1 MIYEKK
7 LSLTNSL
14 CINTI
19 LVNGDVY
26 SLPLNGSKYTT
37 KITSVLVGWNLE
49 PDYHHELSID
59 IAVLFTY

>member
-1 MIYEKK
+1 MRKK

-14 CINTI
+14 CINAT
-19 LVNGDVY
+19 LMNGDVY
-26 SLPLNGSKYTT
+26 SLPLKGSKYIT
-37 KITSVLVGWNLE
+37 KITRMLVGWDLE